1 MPTQPRTDGLPSL
14 RLAMVILLVSGC
26 ANWNQSTLVCGG
38 TSLVVRSQSPDFPF
52 HQEIV
57 DTPANTA
64 IIQSPTGSTLTLAQS
79 DLPPIALRD
88 AIAMA
93 LRQSEVVRTVDGI
106 ESVTGYDPAIAEAL
120 TSAEYGVFA
129 PELAMAYE
137 GNRIN
142 GPPNSYFGPGITT
155 QTRYDEGDFTAE
167 LKKRWA
173 LGTTTRIAHDPSSLG
188 YFFLPGS
195 SSSSSFNPAY
205 GSGGLFEIRQ
215 PLLRGF
221 GTEVNTAPIRIAQC
235 RLEQSRWQVEEVTI
249 RQVRSVEESYWQLYS
264 AHVARQAIQS
274 VVSLAQEAVRV
285 EELRFRAERSTYAD
299 LARTKVQLERLHQQD
314 AGARLKV
321 LERDNR
327 LRQLI
332 GMEPDGGLPLLP
344 VDAPRRD
351 PAEIDVPDSISVA
364 IQRRPDLHQ
373 RRFEI
378 ERLNVQ
384 RVVAKNQTLPQ
395 LDARYQFRANGLSNR
410 LGDAIQQEASLKYT
424 DSTVGVE
431 FSMLLGNRQAK
442 SRLFARETELAREH
456 ARLREYERQVGYD
469 ISVLVAESMSRWEQA
484 DSALREV
491 AESERWLELATIRFK
506 NPRASDTSR
515 NVLLAALDDF
525 QTAVQAYVNAK
536 SGAAEGLANYNITLA
551 RLEEAKGTSLDRWKI
566 QLETEDSPS
575 PTNESPYSS
584 YRAVGLQ
591 SSMPGAGHSN
601 IDYRRGVRGP
611 TEVTP
616 QTSADADLSRSNRQG
631 RVPRSTPN
639 YHQNSVRR

>member
-1 MPTQPRTDGLPSL
+1 MPTQPRTDGLPSRL
-14 RLAMVILLVSGC
+14 LAMVILLVSGC
-26 ANWNQSTLVCGG
+26 ANGNQRSLVGGG
-38 TSLVVRSQSPDFPF
+38 TPSIVRAQSLDPPFSQEF
-52 HQEIV
+52 I
-57 DTPANTA
+57 DTPENTVRFP
-64 IIQSPTGSTLTLAQS
+64 SPAGSPLTLAQS
-79 DLPPIALRD
+79 DLPPISLRE

-93 LRQSEVVRTVDGI
+93 LRQSEVVRTLDGI
-106 ESVTGYDPAIAEAL
+106 EFVTGYDPTIAEAL
-120 TSAEYGVFA
+120 RRAEVGVFA
-129 PELAMAYE
+129 PEVAMAYE

-142 GPPNSYFGPGITT
+142 GPPNSYFGPGIST

-167 LKKRWA
+167 LRKRWA

-188 YFFLPGS
+188 YLFFPGS
-195 SSSSSFNPAY
+195 TSSSRFNPAY
-205 GSGGLFEIRQ
+205 SSGGLLEIRQ
-215 PLLRGF
+215 PLLRGY
-221 GTEVNTAPIRIAQC
+221 GVEVNTAPIRIAQS

-274 VVSLAQEAVRV
+274 VASLAQEAVRV

-299 LARTKVQLERLHQQD
+299 VARTKVQLERLHQQD

-321 LERDNR
+321 IERDNR

-332 GMEPDGGLPLLP
+332 GMEPDSGLPLLP
-344 VDAPRRD
+344 IDAPRRN
-351 PAEIDVPDSISVA
+351 PAEIDIPESISVA

-378 ERLNVQ
+378 DRINSQ

-395 LDARYQFRANGLSNR
+395 LDARYQFRTNGLANR
-410 LGDAIQQEASLKYT
+410 LDNAIHQAGSLKYT
-424 DSTVGVE
+424 DSTVGIE
-431 FSMLLGNRQAK
+431 FSMPLGNRQAK

-469 ISVLVAESMSRWEQA
+469 ISVLVAESISRWEQA

-491 AESERWLELATIRFK
+491 SESERWLELATIRFK
-506 NPRASDTSR
+506 NPRAGDTSR

-525 QTAVQAYVNAK
+525 QTALQAYVNAK

-566 QLETEDSPS
+566 QLETEESPS
-575 PTNESPYSS
+575 QTNVSPYNS

-591 SSMPGAGHSN
+591 SSMPGAGHST
-601 IDYRRGVRGP
+601 IDDRRGKRGATQAP
-611 TEVTP
+611 RQV
-616 QTSADADLSRSNRQG
+616 SADVESPKSAREG
-631 RVPRSTPN
+631 RVPRSTAN
-639 YHQNSVRR
+639 YHQNSVRK

>member
-14 RLAMVILLVSGC
+14 FLAMVILLVSGC
-26 ANWNQSTLVCGG
+26 ANGNQRSLVGGG
-38 TSLVVRSQSPDFPF
+38 TQSIVRAQSLDPPFSQEF
-52 HQEIV
+52 I
-57 DTPANTA
+57 DTRANTA
-64 IIQSPTGSTLTLAQS
+64 RIQSLAES
-79 DLPPIALRD
+79 PLALAPSEMPPIALRE

-93 LRQSEVVRTVDGI
+93 LRQSEVVRTLDGI
-106 ESVTGYDPAIAEAL
+106 ESVTGYDPTIAEAL
-120 TSAEYGVFA
+120 RSAEVGVFA
-129 PELAMAYE
+129 PEVAMAYE

-142 GPPNSYFGPGITT
+142 GPPNSYFGPGIST

-167 LKKRWA
+167 LRKRWT

-188 YFFLPGS
+188 YLFFPGIAAS
-195 SSSSSFNPAY
+195 SRFNPAY
-205 GSGGLFEIRQ
+205 SSGGLFEIRQ
-215 PLLRGF
+215 PLLRGYGF
-221 GTEVNTAPIRIAQC
+221 EVNTAPIRIAQM

-249 RQVRSVEESYWQLYS
+249 RQIRSVEESYWQLYS
-264 AHVARQAIQS
+264 AHLARQAIQS

-285 EELRFRAERSTYAD
+285 EELRFLAERSTYAD

-321 LERDNR
+321 FERDNR

-344 VDAPRRD
+344 VDAPRQD
-351 PAEIDVPDSISVA
+351 PAEIDIPESISIA

-378 ERLNVQ
+378 ERINAQ

-395 LDARYQFRANGLSNR
+395 LDARYQFRTNGLANR
-410 LGDAIQQEASLKYT
+410 LDSAIQQAGTLKYT
-424 DSTVGVE
+424 DSTVGIE
-431 FSMLLGNRQAK
+431 FSMPLGNPQAK

-469 ISVLVAESMSRWEQA
+469 ISVLVAESISRWEQA

-491 AESERWLELATIRFK
+491 TESKRWLELATIRFK
-506 NPRASDTSR
+506 NPRASDSSR

-536 SGAAEGLANYNITLA
+536 SAAAEGLANYNITLA
-551 RLEEAKGTSLDRWKI
+551 RLEEAKGTSLDHWRI
-566 QLETEDSPS
+566 QWETGANPS
-575 PTNESPYSS
+575 QTDVSPYNS
-584 YRAVGLQ
+584 YRAVGIQ
-591 SSMPGAGHSN
+591 SSMPGAGHST
-601 IDYRRGVRGP
+601 IDYRRGTRATTGD
-611 TEVTP
+611 TRKI
-616 QTSADADLSRSNRQG
+616 SADDDSSRSDREG
-631 RVPRSTPN
+631 RLPKSTSN
-639 YHQNSVRR
+639 YHQNSVRK